1 MAYVNVAE
9 WSPDQVSEWLKGLD
23 DVILPYIHY
32 FVNNQVDGKRL
43 LQLSHDELPSLHVT
57 KIGHQ
62 EIILQGVELLRNIHY
77 HLHQENVQYLALRLS
92 SKARSIYNELRAL
105 SATSRG
111 GGGSAGEE
119 EDGEEEEDGTG
130 GDRASDKKKQERVST
145 AVIAGVADV
154 LSSVKGVVSWLNRQ
168 PFEGVEQYDSLKS
181 NLVELSIRLATIAQR
196 DMFAENQATVILQ
209 SCLKLANISDKII
222 QECNDPLIIQPASLD
237 IATIK
242 KKADDEWGVMLQSSY
257 HGVHQVSGV
266 RALSPAHQCGKLQE
280 GDELVQVSYQTVVG
294 WAPHKVAAIMQECP
308 VEVILT
314 VKKRPCHSNTVTQI
328 YFKPFRLPSK
338 KRTYSPWATSVMTSP
353 RDDLKSIP
361 NLQLPVSVGK
371 SLQQTESKESRPK
384 SLTPPPAHNTPPPR
398 PLSSLSNDAR
408 NTTSDSEAED
418 SDLEDD
424 PFFSDSDV
432 GGSSPISARLYHPK
446 PRAPVQRRATIPG
459 ATTRPSFSFDK
470 LLQDVRWHRGG
481 RSPDG
486 PIPSDPDLRATAGVE
501 QRAARPHT
509 CIGTEKKD
517 RVTGGSE
524 VAVVKEE
531 GAEGD
536 GQTVGSIKNGAMET
550 FSTSEARESSSQELS
565 KETGEEKRVVNVIP
579 LPPRKPTGQGITPTV
594 LEPHSQHDHGD
605 GKTVGGKE
613 AMAGTSQSPGQKAKP
628 ANLSSQ
634 LKVPDKTLKA
644 GQELKLDISTRQ
656 RRVSEDRP
664 KLDKSHST
672 PAYDMEEENTLQG
685 VASPALTPLE
695 KSPAN
700 QASSPRFFNTD
711 SKSAF
716 AVSGGDT
723 PPRVS
728 REGHSKGQSSQA
740 SRGSQPK
747 PTTIISSATTNI
759 GDGSTQHYKSQV
771 IFPMSAASHG
781 TAQSTTH
788 GVGRPEGTNG
798 DDKRGGSRRISCR
811 ELGQGDHQGWLLRR
825 RDNKGFLL
833 PHRWERRWFIL
844 KKNYLYGYRDR
855 EAVRADSLIYLPG
868 FHVCPAPDVKSK
880 KLAFKIYH
888 SSGATFYFAC
898 ETAEER
904 SRWMSQMGL
913 SAISSGSQ
921 GRHQQHTHQQ
931 NAGDDV
937 YYSETDEEMEER
949 ASPSRRSPQSP
960 QSRISPTKELSSS
973 LWRGG
978 SASPARGPHVRSQPL
993 SSITSTLG
1001 SAKGQGL
1008 KFLQSSRDTL
1018 NQPVPT
1024 ASYRSYRRVSESGNR
1039 STSTGDLRGG
1049 ARTELAGTPQ
1059 ADASSVTDAS
1069 AARRVTRKNSLR
1081 DRLRQLPAS
1090 LTLERRRQVA
1100 SRNGQPVQQ
1109 QQQQQQQHQHQQQ
1122 YQNHPNQ
1129 QQQPKPKILPKP
1141 KDSRDEVEYEVMHP
1155 PEGVLKKVSL
1165 SMGQEAGQ
1173 DVYVSIV
1180 EQRVQDVNAGSTE
1193 ATHRQYPHY
1202 MLPTRASSHH
1212 MPARPSS
1219 VDLDTRAS
1227 PSRSPSRSGNGR
1239 WSGTPP
1245 PSGRSSPSK
1254 LDLSGRRGSVGGESP
1269 LRPKSPRRGSLDCL
1283 ASSRPRALSP
1293 PISPLHTP
1301 TRSSHGS
1308 TSSLLASEE
1317 YREGSPEKLWISS
1330 LRSDHSRQKPI
1341 CRASPEKKDGRTRS
1355 SSGEVPASDRLKQTA
1370 LYHPLQMRN
1379 RVDPMKATFELSLD
1393 PHTSQIYTSDLTN
1406 LSPTGSKPHILG
1418 EVAEAK
1424 VTVVSPKRQP
1434 REPLRMQSTP
1444 RPEVPPRTKFL
1455 SPSERTLPS
1464 GTVLSTSASTLPP
1477 PSSSGLS
1484 ASSSTRSTSSL
1495 PSYPSPQILASPE
1508 RHSLGQGGLSLG
1520 AGQTRISKQV
1530 PNLTIRAHSEESD
1543 ALRTP
1548 LKPAMGVSM
1557 IGKQR
1562 RTPGILSP
1570 RDVFFSSP
1578 PSSPTTPFSP
1588 SIPPLMCASSSTS
1601 IGTQAIPIT
1610 TQQYSSIVKAKTG
1623 KLRQQKILPHYPGME
1638 YPPVFE
1644 PGSYSLCGSPPEPPI
1659 YQVPG
1664 TPTTVVPEHQAVN
1677 VNVAGG
1683 TYLPELESSD
1693 GSEGSHTLQTENR
1706 EAKTQL
1712 NIYVPS
1718 FVSSGNES
1726 SSHPNLA
1733 ISSTSGTRS
1742 HQNLY
1747 VSSPSVLR
1755 SHQNLYV
1762 TSPSGSISHQNVYVS
1777 APSRSSVQQGSEV
1790 TVPHRPV
1797 TIGFSGPGCSS
1808 YQNVFVT
1815 SVSGSGVSKERQ
1827 KLVSSVNLAEEEDT
1841 VAVVRVANSLSR
1853 PQGPPR
1859 LLLPGPP
1866 ETPPS
1871 DNEADLTTSSTQTEA

>member
-716 AVSGGDT
+716 
-723 PPRVS
+723 
-728 REGHSKGQSSQA
+728 
-740 SRGSQPK
+740 
-747 PTTIISSATTNI
+747 
-759 GDGSTQHYKSQV
+759 
-771 IFPMSAASHG
+771 
-781 TAQSTTH
+781 
-788 GVGRPEGTNG
+788 
-798 DDKRGGSRRISCR
+798 GSRRISCR

>member
-788 GVGRPEGTNG
+788 GVGRPE
-798 DDKRGGSRRISCR
+798 GSRRISCR